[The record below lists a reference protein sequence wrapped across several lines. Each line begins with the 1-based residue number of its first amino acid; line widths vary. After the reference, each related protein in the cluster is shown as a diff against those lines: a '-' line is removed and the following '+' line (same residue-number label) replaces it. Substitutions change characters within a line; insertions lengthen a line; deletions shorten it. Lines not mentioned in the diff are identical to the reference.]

1 MDALKFSTFTNNIH
15 YKSREEADA
24 AVSQP
29 DGPKVAYF
37 IKKITGPMDC
47 QDADVLVGFYSSE
60 TTSFRVKIGDK
71 YLPSRELLVEHFVF
85 ATEDSI
91 VPLLKLVYHNL
102 VLDTGKPVDMYGVFA
117 CLPQSDRILLVNSE
131 VRNGT
136 HRYSSGLFG
145 ITQPC
150 LHTPKYEEF
159 SDAQKFTDGFFIKKF
174 LSELPQTTVVRY
186 IVNGVTLSKSDVTF
200 DPKMM
205 ERLFDV
211 IEKTSWRDLPDD
223 ISKWISTVS
232 DGNVN
237 FIEMNQTPFSYTL
250 FGNNFEV
257 QMTRVCN
264 TEPPFSHTE
273 LKIPDDIVDKEEMT
287 PAPQDFINYYDRI
300 AFVKA
305 KTTTDQTRV
314 MVETFDA
321 GGAKLLT
328 WKVPHLKT

>member
-15 YKSREEADA
+15 KSREEADA

-37 IKKITGPMDC
+37 IKKITRPMDC

-71 YLPSRELLVEHFVF
+71 HLPTREVLAEHFVF

-91 VPLLKLVYHNL
+91 VPLLKLVYHNV

-117 CLPQSDRILLVNSE
+117 CLPRSDRILLVNSE

-136 HRYSSGLFG
+136 HRYSNGMFG

-174 LSELPQTTVVRY
+174 LSELPQVPDAIQQT
-186 IVNGVTLSKSDVTF
+186 IDGLKSSGFTDF
-200 DPKMM
+200 NYD
-205 ERLFDV
+205 
-211 IEKTSWRDLPDD
+211 EKTGLSFK
-223 ISKWISTVS
+223 SKEGVPI
-232 DGNVN
+232 N
-237 FIEMNQTPFSYTL
+237 FGPITSRAL
-250 FGNNFEV
+250 
-257 QMTRVCN
+257 
-264 TEPPFSHTE
+264 
-273 LKIPDDIVDKEEMT
+273 
-287 PAPQDFINYYDRI
+287 
-300 AFVKA
+300 
-305 KTTTDQTRV
+305 
-314 MVETFDA
+314 
-321 GGAKLLT
+321 
-328 WKVPHLKT
+328 